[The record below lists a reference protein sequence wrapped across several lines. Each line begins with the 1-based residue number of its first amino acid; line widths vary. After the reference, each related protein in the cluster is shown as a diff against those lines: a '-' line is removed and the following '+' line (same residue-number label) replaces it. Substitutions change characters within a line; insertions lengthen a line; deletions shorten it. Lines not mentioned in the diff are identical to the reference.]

1 MFSLNQFN
9 NYLKQLIVILLFIF
23 ISSDYIFSQNIH
35 IAEEYKIFNF
45 KNSVPE
51 SGQFEKDNPHS
62 ASVVVIPDNSVTP
75 VSNFITDILKNGDTV
90 WFATGL
96 GLMRTVNNF
105 SSYQYYYGLE
115 PFGTDDIAG
124 FNLNRNVIVASTAV
138 SEEIS
143 GSSVPTGTGIKV
155 STDYGLSWS
164 SYPQPVDS
172 RTDTT
177 IIYGSNTLYALPVV
191 VRQQNLS
198 YDIAITRTKNDLN
211 NYTIWICCFAGGLR
225 KSTDY
230 GATWERVLLPPDN
243 LDSININTSGYTF
256 SLNPRD
262 PPQGSLNHRV
272 FSITAVNDSTL
283 YVGTAGGINKSTSWG
298 VNWTKYNNLNTGSP
312 SSGNPNGISGN
323 FVVNLEVQKYNGKE
337 IVWGATRQ
345 AQAQSE
351 FDAFS
356 YTSNGGANWFN
367 TLDEIKPNGISFKD
381 SIVYGLTDAGLW
393 RAVYGSFNWS
403 KSGTIY
409 DERTKDQLRT
419 SLFYSGNHIGDTLF
433 FGSADGLISTVEYGQ
448 PWIGKW
454 KIIRAVSQIDLASD
468 IKTYAAPN
476 PFSPDDEVT
485 RIFYKSTKPVTKI
498 TIKIFDF
505 GMNPVRTVIQNATR
519 AGTDVLY
526 TSWDGKNDNGY
537 IAANG
542 VYFYR
547 VQFDNEDPVWGK
559 IILLQ

>member
-1 MFSLNQFN
+1 M
-9 NYLKQLIVILLFIF
+9 KQLFVILFFIL
-23 ISSDYIFSQNIH
+23 ISAGYSYTQIIH
-35 IAEEYKIFNF
+35 SPENFKLKNF
-45 KNSVPE
+45 KNQE
-51 SGQFEKDNPHS
+51 SDNSHFEKDNLLLVP
-62 ASVVVIPDNSVTP
+62 VTVTPNNSSTP
-75 VSNFITDILKNGDTV
+75 VSNFITDILLNGDTV
-90 WFATGL
+90 WFGTGL

-105 SSYQYYYGLE
+105 DSYQYYYGLE

-124 FNLNRNVIVASTAV
+124 FNLNRNVIVASTAI

-155 STDYGLSWS
+155 STDYGASWS

-172 RTDTT
+172 REDTT
-177 IIYGSNTLYALPVV
+177 IVYGSNTLTALPVV

-198 YDIAITRTKNDLN
+198 YDIAITRTHNDLS
-211 NYTIWICCFAGGLR
+211 NYTIWICSFAGGLR

-230 GATWERVLLPPDN
+230 GVTWERVLLPPDN
-243 LDSININTSGYTF
+243 LDSININTTGYTF
-256 SLNPRD
+256 ALNPRD
-262 PPQGSLNHRV
+262 PPQGNLNHRV
-272 FSITAVNDSTL
+272 FSIVAVNDSTL

-298 VNWTKYNNLNTGSP
+298 VNWTKYNNLNTGNP
-312 SSGNPNGISGN
+312 TSGNPNGISGN
-323 FVVNLEVQKYNGKE
+323 FVVNLEVQKFNGKE
-337 IVWGATRQ
+337 IIWGATRQ
-345 AQAQSE
+345 AASNTE
-351 FDAFS
+351 FNALS
-356 YTSNGGANWFN
+356 YTSNAGATWFN
-367 TLDEIKPNGISFKD
+367 TLENITPNGVSFKD
-381 SIVYGLTDAGLW
+381 SIAYGLTESGLY
-393 RAVYGSFNWS
+393 RSVFGEFNWS

-454 KIIRAVSQIDLASD
+454 EIIRAISPIDLSSD

-476 PFSPDDEVT
+476 PFAPDDEVT
-485 RIFYKSTKPVTKI
+485 RIFYKSTSSVTKI

-519 AGTDVLY
+519 QGTDVLF

-547 VQFDNEDPVWGK
+547 VEFDDEEPVWGK

>member
-1 MFSLNQFN
+1 MNRI
-9 NYLKQLIVILLFIF
+9 LIIIFLALLTAE
-23 ISSDYIFSQNIH
+23 ISVAQNIH
-35 IAEEYKIFNF
+35 KAEDFKLFNI
-45 KNSVPE
+45 KNIVSPNRN
-51 SGQFEKDNPHS
+51 SEKDNSLNS
-62 ASVVVIPDNSVTP
+62 AVEVIPNNSSTP
-75 VSNFITDILKNGDTV
+75 ISNFITDILLNGDTV
-90 WFATGL
+90 WFATGS

-105 SSYQYYYGLE
+105 SSYQYYYGLA

-124 FNLNRNVIVASTAV
+124 FNLNKSIIVASSAI

-155 STDYGLSWS
+155 STDFGLSWS

-172 RTDTT
+172 RGDST
-177 IIYGSNTLYALPVV
+177 IIYGQDTLYALPVV

-230 GATWERVLLPPDN
+230 GVTWERVLLPPDN
-243 LDSININTSGYTF
+243 LDSINVNTGGYTF

-262 PPQGSLNHRV
+262 PPQGNLNHRV

-298 VNWTKYNNLNTGSP
+298 VNWTKYNNLNTGNP

-337 IVWGATRQ
+337 IIWGATRQ
-345 AQAQSE
+345 AQAQNE
-351 FDAFS
+351 FDALS

-381 SIVYGLTDAGLW
+381 SIVYALTDAGLW
-393 RAVYGSFNWS
+393 RAVYGNFNWS

-409 DERTKDQLRT
+409 DERTRDQLRT
-419 SLFYSGNHIGDTLF
+419 TLFYSGNHIGDTLF
-433 FGSADGLISTVEYGQ
+433 FGSADGLLSTVEYGQ

-454 KIIRAVSQIDLASD
+454 KIIRAVSPIDLSSD

-476 PFSPDDEVT
+476 PFAPDDEVT
-485 RIFYKSTKPVTKI
+485 RFYYKSDKPSSKI

-519 AGTDVLY
+519 LGTDVLY

-547 VQFDNEDPVWGK
+547 VEFDNEDPVWGK
-559 IILLQ
+559 VILLQ